1 MTTKYIRLTFAAF
14 SLGILSSWAL
24 SAKDHEG
31 PIVGE
36 LVEFDESPL
45 DRSLN
50 GGVVSYA
57 DSLNRITPAVVS
69 VSSKKVVDL
78 SRYSQDPLWR
88 FFGGGGAPR
97 NRELEG
103 LGSGVI
109 VSKNGY
115 VLTNNHVVDGADKV
129 SITLNTGS
137 VYEAEV
143 VGTDPQT
150 DIAVLKVDADDLP
163 YATITDSDSIEIGD
177 VVFAIGNPLGVG
189 QSATMGIVSAK
200 GRNNL
205 NQIDVG
211 YQDFIQTDA
220 SINQGNSGGALV
232 DAYGRLIGINTMIIT
247 DGRSS
252 GNIGIGFSVP
262 SNLAYFVMTN
272 LVEKGKVTRGF
283 LGVGIQ
289 PVDNDLAE
297 YFGLD
302 RPYGAAVVTVSPDSP
317 ADLAGIQQED
327 VIIGVDDEVIESY
340 RDLSLKIAGKKPGAK
355 VKLDIMRDSRPKTLY
370 ATLVEKDGDEI
381 VVGSRSRG
389 EFLEGVK
396 AESLTAELRSQNDLD
411 NEMEGIII
419 TEVSPDSPYAG
430 RIPQGMVIEKVNG
443 ERISS
448 VSEAKDNL
456 KEGRNVFF
464 VYNRGIYRIL
474 AIIVE

>member
-1 MTTKYIRLTFAAF
+1 MTTKYIRYTFLAF

-24 SAKDHEG
+24 SAKDHDT
-31 PIVGE
+31 PVVAE
-36 LVEFDESPL
+36 LVEFDEDPL

-69 VSSKKVVDL
+69 VSSKKIVDL
-78 SRYSQDPLWR
+78 SRYTQDPLWR
-88 FFGGGGAPR
+88 FFGGGMPPQ

-115 VLTNNHVVDGADKV
+115 VLTNNHVVDGADTV
-129 SITLNTGS
+129 SIVLNDGS
-137 VYEAEV
+137 KYEAEV
-143 VGTDPQT
+143 VGTDPLT

-163 YATITDSDSIEIGD
+163 YATITDSDGIEIGD

-205 NQIDVG
+205 NRIDVG

-232 DAYGRLIGINTMIIT
+232 DAHGRLIGINTLIIT
-247 DGRSS
+247 DGRTT
-252 GNIGIGFSVP
+252 GNIGIGFAVP
-262 SNLAYFVMTN
+262 SNLAYFVMSS
-272 LVEKGKVTRGF
+272 LVEEGKVTRGF

-297 YFGLD
+297 YYGLD
-302 RPYGAAVVTVSPDSP
+302 RPYGALVLTISPDSP
-317 ADLAGIQQED
+317 ADRAGLRQED
-327 VIIGVDDEVIESY
+327 VIIRVDGEEVSSD
-340 RDLSLKIAGKKPGAK
+340 RDLSLKIAGKKPGAD
-355 VKLDIMRDSRPKTLY
+355 VELDIMRNGKPKTLY
-370 ATLVEKDGDEI
+370 ATLVEKDSGPT
-381 VVGSRSRG
+381 VAGSTNRG
-389 EFLEGVK
+389 EFIEGVK
-396 AESLTAELRSQNDLD
+396 AQALNSELRKQFELD
-411 NEMEGIII
+411 DEMEGIVV

-430 RIPQGMVIEKVNG
+430 RIPVGMVIEKVNG
-443 ERISS
+443 DRISS